1 MGTKVRKL
9 NDMKIIHFM
18 LKTVKIIV
26 AVILVL
32 FLSGIILN
40 IRPYI
45 VLSGSMES
53 TVHTGSLCLIKTDY
67 DFEKVKVNDII
78 AFQKSKTMITHRV
91 IRIDNEQQTFI
102 TKGDANSVLDNGFVD
117 KNSFRGLNVFAVP
130 YLGYAVDFLQKP
142 VVFGSIFAVFCL
154 MTVVADLNKWK
165 KEKRKG
171 AFYV

>member
-1 MGTKVRKL
+1 
-9 NDMKIIHFM
+9 M

-130 YLGYAVDFLQKP
+130 YLGYVVDFL
-142 VVFGSIFAVFCL
+142 FGSIFAVFCL
-154 MTVVADLNKWK
+154 ITVVADLNKWK